1 MNRGRIQAQDNVLE
15 ESEAWA
21 TIDEI
26 TKNIGIEKSNLL
38 KIKLTT
44 KQLKERLGAFSKLEA
59 FIKEAPVGGHYAQII
74 KSFHHDPKNRRV
86 RVDVEIRNGKAF
98 IGTYEQE

>member
-38 KIKLTT
+38 KI
-44 KQLKERLGAFSKLEA
+44 
-59 FIKEAPVGGHYAQII
+59 
-74 KSFHHDPKNRRV
+74 
-86 RVDVEIRNGKAF
+86 
-98 IGTYEQE
+98 